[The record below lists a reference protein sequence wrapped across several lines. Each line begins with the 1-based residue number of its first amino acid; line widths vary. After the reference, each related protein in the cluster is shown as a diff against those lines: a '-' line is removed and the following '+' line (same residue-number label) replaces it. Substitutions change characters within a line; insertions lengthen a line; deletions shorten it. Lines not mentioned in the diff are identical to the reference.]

1 MEGAMADLNEL
12 SAQEIGR
19 RLRIARENAGIRQDD
34 AAQVIGMSRPTLVS
48 IEKGVRRVRIQ
59 EIQTLARHYGVSV
72 NALLRREAV
81 YTDLMPRFRKLRETE
96 DTHVTEAIQLFNDL
110 IKADVELENVLG
122 IQRRHNYPPE
132 RGINEGD
139 VLALA
144 EKHAKELR
152 DWLGLGPGPIADI
165 FTVIELG
172 LGIRLYQRRLS
183 AGSKVA
189 GLFTYDESVGACIL
203 LNANHPLP
211 RRIQSAAH
219 EIGHFYGTR
228 QIPEVLEEDEKFL
241 SRDERYANAF
251 GRAFLTPAE
260 SFSECFRQLKEITG
274 KITRRLIILL
284 AQQYNIS
291 RQACGLRLEELGLAK
306 KGTWAWFENNGGI
319 TDEHVREVLG
329 EMTDRRDPAKSDAD
343 RPISHRLSLTAHAA
357 WKRELMSEGQ
367 LAELLKVSR
376 LELRGIVDQIELE
389 EKETDELLKLP
400 D

>member
-1 MEGAMADLNEL
+1 MADLNEL

-19 RLRIARENAGIRQDD
+19 RLRIARENADIRQDD

-59 EIQTLARHYGVSV
+59 EIQMLARHYGVSV

-81 YTDLMPRFRKLRETE
+81 HIDLMPRFRKLRETE
-96 DTHVTEAIQLFNDL
+96 DAHTTEVVQLFNDL
-110 IKADVELENVLG
+110 IKADVEMENTLG
-122 IQRRHNYPPE
+122 IQRRRNYPPE
-132 RGINEGD
+132 RGINAGD
-139 VLALA
+139 VVALA
-144 EKHAKELR
+144 EKHAKDLR

-165 FTVIELG
+165 FLVIELG

-183 AGSKVA
+183 SGSKVA

-219 EIGHFYGTR
+219 EVGHFYGTR
-228 QIPEVLEEDEKFL
+228 QTPEVLEDDEKFL

-260 SFSECFRQLKEITG
+260 SFSESFRQLKEITG
-274 KITRRLIILL
+274 KTTRRLIILL
-284 AQQYNIS
+284 SQQYNIS

-306 KGTWAWFENNGGI
+306 KGTWAWFEKNGGI

-329 EMTDRRDPAKSDAD
+329 EMSDRRDPAKSDAV
-343 RPISHRLSLTAHAA
+343 RPISHRLSLMAHAA

-367 LAELLKVSR
+367 LAELLKVGR
-376 LELRGIVDQIELE
+376 VELRGIIDQIELE
-389 EKETDELLKLP
+389 ERETDELLKLP

>member
-1 MEGAMADLNEL
+1 MPDLNEL

-19 RLRIARENAGIRQDD
+19 RLRLARENAGIRQDE

-48 IEKGVRRVRIQ
+48 IEKGVRRVRAQ
-59 EIQTLARHYGVSV
+59 EIQMLARHYGVSV

-81 YTDLMPRFRKLRETE
+81 HTDLMPRFRKLRETE
-96 DTHVTEAIQLFNDL
+96 DAHTTEAVQLFNDL
-110 IKADVELENVLG
+110 IKADVEMENILG
-122 IQRRHNYPPE
+122 IERRRHYPPE

-139 VLALA
+139 VVALA

-152 DWLGLGPGPIADI
+152 NWLGLGPGPVADI
-165 FTVIELG
+165 FSVIELG

-183 AGSKVA
+183 SSSKVA
-189 GLFTYDESVGACIL
+189 GLFTYDETVGACIL

-219 EIGHFYGTR
+219 ELGHFYGTR
-228 QIPEVLEEDEKFL
+228 HSPEVLEENEKFL

-251 GRAFLTPAE
+251 GRAFLAPAE
-260 SFSECFRQLKEITG
+260 SFSESFRQLKEITG
-274 KITRRLIILL
+274 KTTRRLIILL

-291 RQACGLRLEELGLAK
+291 RHACGLRLEELGLVK

-319 TDEHVREVLG
+319 TEEHVREVLG
-329 EMTDRRDPAKSDAD
+329 EMAYRPDPAKGDAD
-343 RPISHRLSLTAHAA
+343 RPVSHRMSLMAHAA

-367 LAELLKVSR
+367 LAELLKVGR
-376 LELRGIVDQIELE
+376 VELRDIIDQIELE
-389 EKETDELLKLP
+389 ERETDDLLKLT

>member
-1 MEGAMADLNEL
+1 
-12 SAQEIGR
+12 
-19 RLRIARENAGIRQDD
+19 
-34 AAQVIGMSRPTLVS
+34 MSRPTLVS

-59 EIQTLARHYGVSV
+59 EIQMLAHRYGVSV

-81 YTDLMPRFRKLRETE
+81 HTDLMPRFRKLRETE
-96 DTHVTEAIQLFNDL
+96 DMHTAEAVQLFNDL
-110 IKADVELENVLG
+110 IKADVEMENLLG
-122 IQRRHNYPPE
+122 IQRRRNYPQE
-132 RGINEGD
+132 RGINDGD
-139 VLALA
+139 VVALA
-144 EKHAKELR
+144 AKHARELR

-165 FTVIELG
+165 FSIIELG

-183 AGSKVA
+183 SSSKVA
-189 GLFTYDESVGACIL
+189 GLFAYDESVGACIL
-203 LNANHPLP
+203 LNANHPLA

-228 QIPEVLEEDEKFL
+228 QTPEVLEEDEKFM

-251 GRAFLTPAE
+251 GRAFVTPAE
-260 SFSECFRQLKEITG
+260 SFSESFRQLKEITG

-291 RQACGLRLEELGLAK
+291 RQACALRLEELGLAK

-329 EMTDRRDPAKSDAD
+329 DMMVRSDSAKKDAD
-343 RPISHRLSLTAHAA
+343 RLISHRMSLMAHAA

-367 LAELLKVSR
+367 LADLLKVGR
-376 LELRGIVDQIELE
+376 VGLRGIIDQIELE
-389 EKETDELLKLP
+389 ERETDEFP

>member
-1 MEGAMADLNEL
+1 MADLNEL

-19 RLRIARENAGIRQDD
+19 RLRIARENADIRQDD

-59 EIQTLARHYGVSV
+59 EIQMLARHYGVSV

-81 YTDLMPRFRKLRETE
+81 HTDLMPRFRKLRETE
-96 DTHVTEAIQLFNDL
+96 DAHTTEAILLFNDL
-110 IKADVELENVLG
+110 IKADVEMENILG
-122 IQRRHNYPPE
+122 IQRRRNCPPA
-132 RGINEGD
+132 RGINDGD
-139 VLALA
+139 VVALA

-165 FTVIELG
+165 FSVIELG

-183 AGSKVA
+183 SNSKVA
-189 GLFTYDESVGACIL
+189 GLFTYDESIGACIL

-219 EIGHFYGTR
+219 EVGHFYGTR
-228 QIPEVLEEDEKFL
+228 QTPEVLEDDEKFL

-260 SFSECFRQLKEITG
+260 SFSESFRQLKEITG
-274 KITRRLIILL
+274 KTTRRLIILL

-291 RQACGLRLEELGLAK
+291 RQACGLRLEELGLVK
-306 KGTWAWFENNGGI
+306 RGTWAWFENNGGI
-319 TDEHVREVLG
+319 TDDHVREVLG

-343 RPISHRLSLTAHAA
+343 RPISHRLSLMAHAA
-357 WKRELMSEGQ
+357 WKRGLMSEGQ
-367 LAELLKVSR
+367 LAELLKVAR
-376 LELRGIVDQIELE
+376 VELRGIIDQIELE
-389 EKETDELLKLP
+389 ERETDELLKLP

>member
-19 RLRIARENAGIRQDD
+19 RLRLARENAGIRQDD

-59 EIQTLARHYGVSV
+59 EIQMLARHYGVSV

-81 YTDLMPRFRKLRETE
+81 HTDLMPRFRKLRETE
-96 DTHVTEAIQLFNDL
+96 DTHSTEAIQLFNDL
-110 IKADVELENVLG
+110 IKADVEMENLLG
-122 IQRRHNYPPE
+122 IKRRRNYPRE

-139 VLALA
+139 VVTLA

-152 DWLGLGPGPIADI
+152 EWLGLGVGPIADI
-165 FTVIELG
+165 FSVIELS
-172 LGIRLYQRRLS
+172 LGIRLYQHRLS
-183 AGSKVA
+183 SGSKVA
-189 GLFTYDESVGACIL
+189 GLFTYDETVGACIL

-211 RRIQSAAH
+211 RRVQSAAH
-219 EIGHFYGTR
+219 ELGHFYGTR
-228 QIPEVLEEDEKFL
+228 RSPEVLEEGERFL

-260 SFSECFRQLKEITG
+260 SFSESFHQLKEITG
-274 KITRRLIILL
+274 KTTRSLIIHMSK
-284 AQQYNIS
+284 QYGVS
-291 RQACGLRLEELGLAK
+291 RQACCLRLEELGLAK

-319 TDEHVREVLG
+319 TAEHVREVLG
-329 EMTDRRDPAKSDAD
+329 EMTNRPDPAKGDAD
-343 RPISHRLSLTAHAA
+343 RPISHRMSLMAHAV
-357 WKRELMSEGQ
+357 WRRELMSEGQ
-367 LAELLKVSR
+367 LAELLKVGR
-376 LELRGIVDQIELE
+376 VELRAIVDQIELE
-389 EKETDELLKLP
+389 ERETDELLKLP

>member
-1 MEGAMADLNEL
+1 MADLNEL

-19 RLRIARENAGIRQDD
+19 RLRIARENADIRQDD

-59 EIQTLARHYGVSV
+59 EIQMLARYYGVSV

-81 YTDLMPRFRKLRETE
+81 HTDLMPRFRKLQETA
-96 DTHVTEAIQLFNDL
+96 DSHASEAVRIFNDL
-110 IKADVELENVLG
+110 IKANVEMENILG
-122 IQRRHNYPPE
+122 ICQRRNYPPE
-132 RGINEGD
+132 CGINEGD
-139 VLALA
+139 IMVLA

-152 DWLGLGPGPIADI
+152 DWLGLGSGPIADI
-165 FTVIELG
+165 FSVIEFG

-183 AGSKVA
+183 SSSKVA
-189 GLFTYDESVGACIL
+189 GLFTYDENVGACIL

-219 EIGHFYGTR
+219 ELGHFYGTR
-228 QIPEVLEEDEKFL
+228 QTPEVLEDDERFL

-251 GRAFLTPAE
+251 SRAFLTPAE
-260 SFSECFRQLKEITG
+260 SFSESFRQLKEITG
-274 KITRRLIILL
+274 KTTRRLIILL
-284 AQQYNIS
+284 SQQYNIS
-291 RQACGLRLEELGLAK
+291 RQACCLRLEELSLAP
-306 KGTWAWFENNGGI
+306 KGTWAWFENHGGI

-329 EMTDRRDPAKSDAD
+329 EMADRGDPAKNDSD
-343 RPISHRLSLTAHAA
+343 RPISHRLSLMAHAA

-376 LELRGIVDQIELE
+376 IELRSIIDQIELE
-389 EKETDELLKLP
+389 EKETDELFKLP